1 MDKRIIK
8 TKKVIYSSLN
18 KILLKKE
25 IGDISIT
32 ELCESAQISRK
43 TFYLH
48 YSSIYDV
55 IEEQFAILDED
66 IETRIISF
74 KKCISGDENVCFQ
87 NIIIEEMLKKE
98 QLICGLS
105 LQKNDSLLKSQYCQ
119 KQIDIIARLLMEKFE
134 IKKDQSILYSNFIV
148 TTIWTCLRNW
158 MINNKDIPLEELKEF
173 IFQFCIL
180 LYTNIDLFLV
190 LPLFHKISPQ
200 LIQKLFFLSC
210 SFLS

>member
-18 KILLKKE
+18 KIL
-25 IGDISIT
+25 
-32 ELCESAQISRK
+32 
-43 TFYLH
+43 
-48 YSSIYDV
+48 
-55 IEEQFAILDED
+55 
-66 IETRIISF
+66 
-74 KKCISGDENVCFQ
+74 
-87 NIIIEEMLKKE
+87 LKKE

-173 IFQFCIL
+173 IFQFIHNGCGSL
-180 LYTNIDLFLV
+180 KRN
-190 LPLFHKISPQ
+190 KI
-200 LIQKLFFLSC
+200 
-210 SFLS
+210 

>member
-55 IEEQFAILDED
+55 IDEQFAMLDED

-173 IFQFCIL
+173 IFQFIHNGCGSLKRNKIL
-180 LYTNIDLFLV
+180 R
-190 LPLFHKISPQ
+190 
-200 LIQKLFFLSC
+200 
-210 SFLS
+210 

>member
-55 IEEQFAILDED
+55 IEEQF
-66 IETRIISF
+66 
-74 KKCISGDENVCFQ
+74 
-87 NIIIEEMLKKE
+87 
-98 QLICGLS
+98 
-105 LQKNDSLLKSQYCQ
+105 
-119 KQIDIIARLLMEKFE
+119 
-134 IKKDQSILYSNFIV
+134 
-148 TTIWTCLRNW
+148 
-158 MINNKDIPLEELKEF
+158 
-173 IFQFCIL
+173 
-180 LYTNIDLFLV
+180 
-190 LPLFHKISPQ
+190 
-200 LIQKLFFLSC
+200 
-210 SFLS
+210 